1 MIGRRE
7 LVSGECEDAIN
18 AVYSLTTYLILQ
30 AQVCTNIVLHLHSVH
45 LLLGNA
51 TAAVTSEVK
60 LQAEQL
66 RNMIISSIRE
76 RRGNELIP
84 LTG

>member
-1 MIGRRE
+1 LEEENI
-7 LVSGECEDAIN
+7 VSGECEDAIK

-30 AQVCTNIVLHLHSVH
+30 AQVCTKIVLHLHSVH

-51 TAAVTSEVK
+51 TAAVTNEVK